1 MNDQDR
7 CNQLWNDY
15 LEGEL
20 DETGITELRELMASD
35 PGHLSGAVDDFQIHR
50 LLGLQAQDSAS
61 RHESFVRETMSQL
74 PTGQND
80 FVGQVMREIPQ
91 PAPARVISWLP
102 NWALSAAA
110 AVVIMAALWFFEGRR
125 PATVTTIATIGEMS
139 GPALWTGDGGR
150 VIKDLQTGT
159 KLSGGTLEGTS
170 PRSWVQLRFND
181 GSTVTLSGDSMLTFS
196 DLGQKEL
203 HLKRGGLSADVT
215 PQSTPMLVHTRTAML
230 TVLGTR
236 FDVETELSETTLNVS
251 EGLVGIRRISDG
263 RTVDV
268 PANHRVVAAA
278 DVELNPARL
287 PAPVHAWQSAMG
299 RGHKRMYGKWR
310 PDPGEDGGRLW
321 AIPWIT
327 EQDKTIY
334 TASMPVSRSET
345 PVVLDSTSRI
355 SVRGRLKKGSH
366 VFVGLTLR
374 KPSGEFAGRFQV
386 IKAASEFT
394 AGEEF
399 EIVLPLRDFQL
410 DPSLKHVQA
419 ELPARPD
426 GMVIDSIW
434 CHTLYNHVGLGVTHF
449 GVTDSE

>member
-1 MNDQDR
+1 MSDQDR

-20 DETGITELRELMASD
+20 DETGIAELRELLARD
-35 PGHLSGAVDDFQIHR
+35 PANLNGAVDDFQIHR
-50 LLGLQAQDSAS
+50 LLGLQAQDSES
-61 RHESFVRETMSQL
+61 RHEAFVRDTMAQL
-74 PTGQND
+74 PAGRND

-91 PAPARVISWLP
+91 PAPNQVISWLP

-110 AVVIMAALWFFEGRR
+110 AVAVMAALWFFEGQQ
-125 PATVTTIATIGEMS
+125 PATVTTIATIGDMS

-159 KLSGGTLEGTS
+159 KLSGGTLEGAS
-170 PRSWVQLRFND
+170 PSSWVQLRFND

-236 FDVETELSETTLNVS
+236 FDVETELAATTLNVI

-263 RTVDV
+263 RSVDV

-287 PAPVHAWQSAMG
+287 PAPVHAWQSDMG
-299 RGHKRMYGKWR
+299 NGPKRMYGKWR
-310 PDPGEDGGRLW
+310 PEDGEYGGRLL
-321 AIPWIT
+321 AIPWVT

-334 TASMPVSRSET
+334 TAAMPVSRSET
-345 PVVLDSTSRI
+345 PVVLNPTSEI
-355 SVRGRLKKGSH
+355 HVHGRLKKGSH

-374 KPSGEFAGRFQV
+374 KPTGEFAGRFQV
-386 IKAASEFT
+386 VKAASEFT
-394 AGEEF
+394 ADEEF
-399 EIVLPLRDFQL
+399 EIVLPLRKFQL
-410 DPSLKHVQA
+410 DPSLKHVQE

-426 GMVIDSIW
+426 GMVIDAIW
-434 CHTLYNHVGLGVTHF
+434 CHTLYNNVGLGVTQF
-449 GVTDSE
+449 GVSDSE

>member
-1 MNDQDR
+1 MNEQDR
-7 CNQLWNDY
+7 FNQLWNDY
-15 LEGEL
+15 LEGDL

-35 PGHLSGAVDDFQIHR
+35 PDRLTGAVDDFQIHR
-50 LLGLQAQDSAS
+50 LMGLQAQDSES
-61 RHESFVRETMSQL
+61 RHDAFVRDTMSQL
-74 PTGQND
+74 PASQND
-80 FVGQVMREIPQ
+80 FVGQVMREVSQPTTPQ
-91 PAPARVISWLP
+91 LISWLP

-110 AVVIMAALWFFEGRR
+110 AIAIMAALWFFEGQR
-125 PATVTTIATIGEMS
+125 PVITNNIATISDMS

-150 VIKDLQTGT
+150 VIKELKAGT

-170 PRSWVQLRFND
+170 PSSWVEFRFND

-196 DLGQKEL
+196 DLGHKAL
-203 HLKRGGLSADVT
+203 HLKRGGLTADVT

-263 RTVDV
+263 RSVDV

-287 PAPVHAWQSAMG
+287 PAPVHAWQSDMG
-299 RGHKRMYGKWR
+299 NGLKRMYGKWR
-310 PDPGEDGGRLW
+310 PETGEHGGRLW
-321 AIPWIT
+321 AIPYVT
-327 EQDKTIY
+327 EQDKTIFS
-334 TASMPVSRSET
+334 ASMPVSRSKT
-345 PVVLDSTSRI
+345 PVLLKATSEIR
-355 SVRGRLKKGSH
+355 VEGRLKKGSH
-366 VFVGLTLR
+366 VYVGLSLR
-374 KPSGEFAGRFQV
+374 KPNGEFAGRFQV
-386 IKAASEFT
+386 YKPVNEIAPGK
-394 AGEEF
+394 EF

-426 GMVIDSIW
+426 GLVIDAIW
-434 CHTLYNHVGLGVTHF
+434 CHTLFNHVGLGVTHF
-449 GVTDSE
+449 GVNDGE

>member
-7 CNQLWNDY
+7 FNQLWNDY

-20 DETGITELRELMASD
+20 DETGITELRELMAAD
-35 PGHLSGAVDDFQIHR
+35 PENLNGAVDDFQIHR
-50 LLGLQAQDSAS
+50 LMGLQAQESES
-61 RHESFVRETMSQL
+61 RHEAFVQDTMSQL
-74 PTGQND
+74 PASQSD
-80 FVGQVMREIPQ
+80 FVGQVMREVPQ
-91 PAPARVISWLP
+91 PIPSRVISWLP

-110 AVVIMAALWFFEGRR
+110 AVVVMTTLWFFEGQR
-125 PATVTTIATIGEMS
+125 PATITMIATIGDMS

-150 VIKDLQTGT
+150 VIRNLQAGT

-170 PRSWVQLRFND
+170 PRSWVKLRFND

-203 HLKRGGLSADVT
+203 HLKRGGLSADVP

-263 RTVDV
+263 RSVDV

-278 DVELNPARL
+278 DVELNPTRL
-287 PAPVHAWQSAMG
+287 PAPVHAWQSDMG
-299 RGHKRMYGKWR
+299 GGHKRMYGKWR
-310 PDPGEDGGRLW
+310 PEPGEHGGRLW

-327 EQDKTIY
+327 ELDKTIY
-334 TASMPVSRSET
+334 TASMPVSRSKT
-345 PVVLDSTSRI
+345 PVVLRSTSEI
-355 SVRGRLKKGSH
+355 SVRGRLKKGSR

-374 KPSGEFAGRFQV
+374 KPTGEFAGRFQV
-386 IKAASEFT
+386 KKPANEFA

-399 EIVLPLRDFQL
+399 EIVLPLKDFQL
-410 DPSLKHVQA
+410 DPSLKHVQSD
-419 ELPARPD
+419 LPARPD
-426 GMVIDSIW
+426 GLVIDAIW

-449 GVTDSE
+449 GVNNGE

>member
-7 CNQLWNDY
+7 FNQLWNDY

-20 DETGITELRELMASD
+20 DETGITELRELMAAN
-35 PGHLSGAVDDFQIHR
+35 PENLNGAVDDFQIHR
-50 LLGLQAQDSAS
+50 LMGLHAQDSDS
-61 RHESFVRETMSQL
+61 RHEAFVQDTMSQL
-74 PTGQND
+74 PASQSD
-80 FVGQVMREIPQ
+80 FVGQVMREVSQPIPN
-91 PAPARVISWLP
+91 RVISWLP
-102 NWALSAAA
+102 SWALSAAA
-110 AVVIMAALWFFEGRR
+110 AIAIMSALWFFEGQR
-125 PATVTTIATIGEMS
+125 PATITNIATIGDMS

-150 VIKDLQTGT
+150 VIKDLQAGT

-170 PRSWVQLRFND
+170 PSSWVELRFND

-196 DLGQKEL
+196 DLGHKEL

-236 FDVETELSETTLNVS
+236 FDVETELAATTLNVS

-263 RTVDV
+263 KSVDV

-287 PAPVHAWQSAMG
+287 PAPVHEWRSEMG
-299 RGHKRMYGKWR
+299 NGPKRMYGKWL
-310 PDPGEDGGRLW
+310 PEAGEHGGRLW
-321 AIPWIT
+321 AIPYVT
-327 EQDKTIY
+327 EQDKTIF
-334 TASMPVSRSET
+334 TSSMSVSRSET
-345 PVVLDSTSRI
+345 PVVLKSNSEIR
-355 SVRGRLKKGSH
+355 VQGRLKKDSH

-374 KPSGEFAGRFQV
+374 HPTGEFAGRFQ
-386 IKAASEFT
+386 IHKSATEFA

-399 EIVLPLRDFQL
+399 EMALPLKDFQL
-410 DPSLKHVQA
+410 DPSLKHVQS

-426 GMVIDSIW
+426 GLVIDAIW

-449 GVTDSE
+449 GVNDGG